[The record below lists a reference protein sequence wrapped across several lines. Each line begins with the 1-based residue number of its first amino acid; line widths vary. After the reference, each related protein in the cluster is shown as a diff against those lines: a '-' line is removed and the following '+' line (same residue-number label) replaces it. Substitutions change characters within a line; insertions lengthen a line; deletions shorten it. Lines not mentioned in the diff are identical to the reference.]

1 MSSTDHAHLI
11 RSCTYSADWL
21 PQTPR
26 FKDSVL
32 EAMAEAG
39 QGKTPTRS
47 FYVGH
52 QDALYGR
59 RKRKSVGAKP
69 YGEDCTD
76 REKPRHSTAPIHP
89 DHAVPLLYHRTW
101 ADRTQY
107 G

>member
-47 FYVGH
+47 FYAPGH

-59 RKRKSVGAKP
+59 KSVGAQP

-76 REKPRHSTAPIHP
+76 REMPRWVLWIRAAINHQFDDTVN
-89 DHAVPLLYHRTW
+89 HATLT
-101 ADRTQY
+101 
-107 G
+107 